1 MTRFVWQKP
10 RSKKL
15 TAIVLF
21 LAVLLTVL
29 FYRRPIA
36 IKSIE
41 HFITPQG
48 LYLTC
53 LDFAFDWKLNI
64 NVKQACIVSDLVS
77 IEVRE
82 AMWQPW
88 SNVLSIQHVKIKHF
102 ELLSADNNLDNESSN
117 ARQQEALNF
126 PDPFPTLSIVSLKI
140 ESFELLQPLNL
151 TVNSISPNELS
162 ISGDVN
168 ASVKINPNT
177 LAGYVNWR
185 VSDLTKWL
193 PQAQSL
199 YQNNAELLKE
209 LSLDESKIKTHL
221 TYNGEVLS
229 ADSSLSIN
237 SRIYASNCPI
247 DAVIKGNVLVDVDIS
262 NLNISLDLSRLS
274 SDILFAD
281 CPLIQGYFVDN
292 DLPQL
297 SFVFMQKITVD
308 KTQIT
313 LPELQIIDK
322 QNSNQSVVLDTL
334 NYKTTGEFEVNYN
347 ISFKQPIKTT
357 KIEAGL
363 FDFQG
368 SGKFSAIFSRLNNQN
383 IQRPVSFKFVDD
395 NHQLLVSDLKI
406 DSILINKLTSEFSV
420 SGTNFNDLQL
430 SIDSQFSQLSHPA
443 VSIQNMTNHIDL
455 DIKELNILSF
465 SGNSGFTN
473 STLQNIK
480 FLPINVTHSGQ
491 ASLASMTLSSQ
502 HEISLE
508 HGFQAEVEQQQ
519 TEIDVR
525 INQQEIISLHSM
537 IAQLKNNIKVKEG
550 YISAN
555 IEFTLPQEGEQFKT
569 QGNLDFQGVSLKYQD
584 YVLNNITYQTPLRFD
599 SAGLQLAAS
608 TLHVDSID
616 VGVMVEQFKA
626 NVIAQNSVFRL
637 TQVQG
642 EIFNGQFS
650 SADLWLDGREQQF
663 NINIKDIDLAQIVA
677 LQKQPGIQITG
688 SIDGDMPLS
697 MGKQGVRIEGGWV
710 SSLTGGK
717 LTIVDNPSFDSI
729 KDQQPKLGLL
739 ENLNFTQLESNVKF
753 TPDGW
758 LFFDL
763 ALQGN
768 NPDKKQSVNFN
779 YSHQENIFSLL
790 ESIRLVKS
798 VENRI
803 EQKITQGDKK

>member
-1 MTRFVWQKP
+1 
-10 RSKKL
+10 
-15 TAIVLF
+15 
-21 LAVLLTVL
+21 
-29 FYRRPIA
+29 
-36 IKSIE
+36 
-41 HFITPQG
+41 
-48 LYLTC
+48 
-53 LDFAFDWKLNI
+53 
-64 NVKQACIVSDLVS
+64 
-77 IEVRE
+77 
-82 AMWQPW
+82 
-88 SNVLSIQHVKIKHF
+88 
-102 ELLSADNNLDNESSN
+102 
-117 ARQQEALNF
+117 
-126 PDPFPTLSIVSLKI
+126 
-140 ESFELLQPLNL
+140 
-151 TVNSISPNELS
+151 
-162 ISGDVN
+162 
-168 ASVKINPNT
+168 
-177 LAGYVNWR
+177 
-185 VSDLTKWL
+185 
-193 PQAQSL
+193 
-199 YQNNAELLKE
+199 
-209 LSLDESKIKTHL
+209 
-221 TYNGEVLS
+221 
-229 ADSSLSIN
+229 
-237 SRIYASNCPI
+237 
-247 DAVIKGNVLVDVDIS
+247 
-262 NLNISLDLSRLS
+262 
-274 SDILFAD
+274 
-281 CPLIQGYFVDN
+281 
-292 DLPQL
+292 
-297 SFVFMQKITVD
+297 
-308 KTQIT
+308 
-313 LPELQIIDK
+313 
-322 QNSNQSVVLDTL
+322 
-334 NYKTTGEFEVNYN
+334 
-347 ISFKQPIKTT
+347 
-357 KIEAGL
+357 
-363 FDFQG
+363 
-368 SGKFSAIFSRLNNQN
+368 
-383 IQRPVSFKFVDD
+383 
-395 NHQLLVSDLKI
+395 
-406 DSILINKLTSEFSV
+406 
-420 SGTNFNDLQL
+420 
-430 SIDSQFSQLSHPA
+430 
-443 VSIQNMTNHIDL
+443 
-455 DIKELNILSF
+455 
-465 SGNSGFTN
+465 
-473 STLQNIK
+473 
-480 FLPINVTHSGQ
+480 
-491 ASLASMTLSSQ
+491 
-502 HEISLE
+502 
-508 HGFQAEVEQQQ
+508 
-519 TEIDVR
+519 VR